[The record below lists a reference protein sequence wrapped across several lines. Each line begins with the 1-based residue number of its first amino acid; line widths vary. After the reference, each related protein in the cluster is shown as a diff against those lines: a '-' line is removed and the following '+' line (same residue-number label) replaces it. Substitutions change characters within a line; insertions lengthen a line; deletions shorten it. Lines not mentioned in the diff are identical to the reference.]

1 MLRSFFVIIF
11 LALLSGCATR
21 PTPPT
26 QGSWL
31 QVNQQLKHLQSW
43 QMNGQIALI
52 TPKIRRRADLF
63 WLHRK
68 TSDQLILTGPFG
80 QQLLTATIT
89 AQGATIV
96 ADGKTYQGPD
106 SSQLIYQLTG
116 WQLPINRLPK
126 WLVGLPN
133 GAEYQLNAQ
142 NRLGKVT
149 SNDGW
154 ILSYQTYMQVGQ
166 YVLPQKLSATSAN
179 TRLKLI
185 IDNWK
190 VNSETH
196 D

>member
-1 MLRSFFVIIF
+1 MFRSIFVIAF
-11 LALLSGCATR
+11 LALLSGCAMH
-21 PTPPT
+21 PTPPA
-26 QGSWL
+26 QGSWQ
-31 QVNQQLKHLQSW
+31 QVNQQLKHIQSW
-43 QMNGQIALI
+43 QMNGQIAFI

-63 WLHRK
+63 WQHRK

-80 QQLLTATIT
+80 QQLLTAMIT
-89 AQGATIV
+89 PQGATIV
-96 ADGKTYQGPD
+96 ADGKTYRGPD

-116 WQLPINRLPK
+116 WQLPINRLPA
-126 WLVGLPN
+126 WLIGLPN
-133 GAEYQLNAQ
+133 SADYQLNAQ

-154 ILSYQTYMQVGQ
+154 ILSYQGYMQVGN
-166 YVLPQKLSATSAN
+166 YVLPQKLNATSAN

-190 VNSETH
+190 VTSDPH